1 MSFASV
7 FGSPI
12 LWALNPSTAS
22 SFKLINGGIKIAV
35 PAGTGFGY
43 GGLSIECSLRPQTKA
58 TAHSHENKAKRESA
72 IGHKA
77 HLQVDKVIALR
88 RECFFNIGNT
98 SLDDVERVNNALL
111 AIRLIKIWLR
121 KNYNVSWKEIKSGTK
136 AF

>member
-22 SFKLINGGIKIAV
+22 SFKPINGGIKIAV

-43 GGLSIECSLRPQTKA
+43 GGLSIECSLRPQKKA

-72 IGHKA
+72 IGHGHIYK
-77 HLQVDKVIALR
+77 
-88 RECFFNIGNT
+88 
-98 SLDDVERVNNALL
+98 
-111 AIRLIKIWLR
+111 
-121 KNYNVSWKEIKSGTK
+121 
-136 AF
+136 

>member
-22 SFKLINGGIKIAV
+22 SFKPINGGIKIAV

-77 HLQVDKVIALR
+77 HLQVVCHL
-88 RECFFNIGNT
+88 F
-98 SLDDVERVNNALL
+98 VVLL
-111 AIRLIKIWLR
+111 LLHFSIV
-121 KNYNVSWKEIKSGTK
+121 KNHRMKCLLLP
-136 AF
+136 

>member
-22 SFKLINGGIKIAV
+22 SFKPINGGIKIAV

-43 GGLSIECSLRPQTKA
+43 GGLSIECSLRPQKKA

-72 IGHKA
+72 IGHGHIYKWIRCSRFA
-77 HLQVDKVIALR
+77 A
-88 RECFFNIGNT
+88 
-98 SLDDVERVNNALL
+98 NAFLTL
-111 AIRLIKIWLR
+111 VTLVLTM
-121 KNYNVSWKEIKSGTK
+121 WKESIMLYSQ
-136 AF
+136 FD